1 MWYSSSNAVEHLGH
15 LRNFLLVCLWS
26 SAGGGDQRGPRHQSN
41 PSHHH
46 HHQLKHTHTQG
57 QHEPVDELA
66 SAPIEEQLEISH
78 AREQVDAFALT
89 QQHEQVV
96 LVVVVEMGGDGL
108 VETRKQEWV
117 MEAGQW

>member
-1 MWYSSSNAVEHLGH
+1 MS
-15 LRNFLLVCLWS
+15 VCLWS

-41 PSHHH
+41 PSDH
-46 HHQLKHTHTQG
+46 HHQLKHTPTHTQQ